1 MSKLLRHLRQN
12 TVAYLA
18 LFVALGGTSYASVR
32 LPQSAAAPQALRS
45 AKSGITCGGGC
56 PASTAYWAYVGA
68 TGVPGY
74 GAGGIALTP
83 GQPQVYQTARGGV
96 PATIEHLG
104 LGDWLVS
111 FTGQNLVN
119 CARFANLTHD
129 RGSVTIAG
137 YDSVSQWNQ
146 YAGGIHVMTTDATGN
161 PADLDF
167 VVGAFCGTAKGV
179 QFGAAPPATGNGGAG
194 HTIPVGG

>member
-1 MSKLLRHLRQN
+1 MLLRHMRQN
-12 TVAYLA
+12 TVAYIA

-32 LPQSAAAPQALRS
+32 LPQSVASPQALRS
-45 AKSGITCGGGC
+45 AKAGITCSGSC
-56 PASTAYWAYVGA
+56 PASNVYWAYVGA
-68 TGVPGY
+68 NGAPGY
-74 GAGGIALTP
+74 GAQGVAVSTG
-83 GQPQVYQTARGGV
+83 PQVYDTVHGGV
-96 PATIEHLG
+96 PALVQHLG
-104 LGDWLVS
+104 VGDWLVS
-111 FTGQNLVN
+111 FQGQNLTN

-129 RGSVTIAG
+129 RGSASIAG
-137 YDSVSQWNQ
+137 WDTVSQWNQ

-167 VVGAFCGTAKGV
+167 VVGVFCGSAKGV

>member
-1 MSKLLRHLRQN
+1 MLLRHLRQN

-45 AKSGITCGGGC
+45 AKAGITCSGLC
-56 PASTAYWAYVGA
+56 PASNVYWAYIGA
-68 TGVPGY
+68 TGAPGY
-74 GAGGIALTP
+74 GAQGVGVAP
-83 GQPQVYQTARGGV
+83 GPQVYQTVHGGV
-96 PATIEHLG
+96 PALVQHLG

-111 FTGQNLVN
+111 FTGQNLTN

-129 RGSVTIAG
+129 RGSATIAG
-137 YDSVSQWNQ
+137 YDTVSQWNL
-146 YAGGIHVMTTDATGN
+146 YPGGIHVMTTDATGN

-167 VVGAFCGTAKGV
+167 AVVALCGTAKGV